1 MQDHPALPD
10 WVQHS
15 PGISS
20 LERFDAFFGGHAFD
34 DHRHDSYAIGRT
46 LSGVHH
52 FHYRGEAKLCL
63 PGEIMILHPDEP
75 HDGYA
80 GSEHGFRYQGVH
92 LPPSWVQQ
100 IVKGKALPFFKEGV
114 ARNSR
119 LAAASNGLLNTLGC
133 DPDSLEVDDAVYNFV
148 MVLAELAGQLD
159 PGKSVHFLAATRA
172 REFIEDNLQRQIT
185 LDDLAGCSGRD
196 RWSLSKDFR
205 VFFGTSPH
213 RYLTLR
219 RLERVKA
226 LVFKGLPLSN
236 AALEAGFFDQS
247 HMSRHFKKAFGVSP
261 SRWCQPR

>member
-1 MQDHPALPD
+1 MHDHPASPD

-20 LERFDAFFGGHAFD
+20 LERFEAFFGGHAFD
-34 DHRHDSYAIGRT
+34 AHRHDSYAIGRT
-46 LSGVHH
+46 VSGVHH

-63 PGEIMILHPDEP
+63 PGETMILHPDEA

-92 LPPSWVQQ
+92 LPPAWVQQ
-100 IVKGKALPFFKEGV
+100 IVKGKALPFFKGGV
-114 ARNSR
+114 ARDPR
-119 LAAASNGLLNTLGC
+119 LAAASDGLLNTLGAE
-133 DPDSLEVDDAVYNFV
+133 PDSLAVDDAVYNFV
-148 MVLAELAGQLD
+148 MALAELAGQPNL
-159 PGKSVHFLAATRA
+159 GKSGNFLAAARA
-172 REFIEDNLQRQIT
+172 REFIDDNLQQLIT
-185 LDDLAGCSGRD
+185 LDDLASCSGRD

-219 RLERVKA
+219 RLERVKT
-226 LVFKGLPLSN
+226 LVLKGHSLSD
-236 AALEAGFFDQS
+236 AAIEAGFFDQS
-247 HMSRHFKKAFGVSP
+247 HMTRHFKKAFGVSP